1 MNIVMV
7 FFNIMSIHSNDKE
20 LIMDEDELKYPEWKD
35 MIMLKRYKYF
45 TRFLKKC
52 DNGYSYTVCFQNTDL
67 DAWETRN
74 E

>member
-1 MNIVMV
+1 
-7 FFNIMSIHSNDKE
+7 
-20 LIMDEDELKYPEWKD
+20 MDEDELKYPEWKD